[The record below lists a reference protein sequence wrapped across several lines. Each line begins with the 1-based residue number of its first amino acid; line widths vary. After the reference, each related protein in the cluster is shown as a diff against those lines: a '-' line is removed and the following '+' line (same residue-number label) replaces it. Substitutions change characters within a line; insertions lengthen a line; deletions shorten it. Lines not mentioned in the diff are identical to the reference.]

1 MALKIFNIA
10 LLLGFISA
18 CTSDSD
24 LEVPTIQ
31 LFLPQQNATYTT
43 ATPLLINLSCTD
55 DVSLYH
61 YEIAISSPD
70 TTLTQPWDTL
80 ISKTINGQNAQL
92 DMQLTLP
99 NNLQNATYWL
109 RTFCTD
115 RLDQL
120 SDTSG
125 VSFRLVN
132 LNDNVAPN
140 VNILS
145 PNINNTVNVFSG
157 GTLVIIGTATDNV
170 GLLDMKVY
178 LQSADIPFTYP
189 NHTPIR
195 YIKLNNQSAYQI
207 AEVINVPQQEGFY
220 NLHLVLRD
228 AVNNLTTIPIVLKV
242 L

>member
-1 MALKIFNIA
+1 MILKILNIA

-18 CTSDSD
+18 CTSKSD

-55 DVSLYH
+55 DASLYH

-80 ISKTINGQNAQL
+80 ISKNINGQSASLNLHLA
-92 DMQLTLP
+92 LP
-99 NNLQNATYWL
+99 NNLQSATYNL
-109 RTFCTD
+109 NTFCTD
-115 RLDQL
+115 RLGQI

-125 VSFRLVN
+125 VSFGLVN

-140 VNILS
+140 INILS

-178 LQSADIPFTYP
+178 LQLADVPFAYP

-195 YIKLNNQSAYQI
+195 YVKLNNQTAYQI
-207 AEVINVPQQEGFY
+207 TEVINVPQQEGFY
-220 NLHLVLRD
+220 TLHLVLRD

>member
-1 MALKIFNIA
+1 MILKVFNAA
-10 LLLGFISA
+10 LLLSIISA
-18 CTSDSD
+18 CTPDSD

-31 LFLPQQNATYTT
+31 LLLPQQDANYTT
-43 ATPLLINLSCTD
+43 AAPLSINLSCAD

-80 ISKTINGQNAQL
+80 ISKNINGQSASL
-92 DMQLTLP
+92 DLHLDLP

-115 RLDQL
+115 RLDQI
-120 SDTSG
+120 SDTNKVTFTLTNITDTLS
-125 VSFRLVN
+125 
-132 LNDNVAPN
+132 PN
-140 VNILS
+140 VNVLS

-178 LQSADIPFTYP
+178 FQSADIPFTYP
-189 NHTPIR
+189 NHTPMR
-195 YIKLNNQSAYQI
+195 YVKLNTQSAYQI